1 MLVRCAA
8 GQLCPK
14 PTSKIPVKADEDCYL
29 YVCACCRE
37 GMHGPDCGEEF
48 ADSGIPLSRGDSTEK
63 QAILYSTARIQ
74 EARIKQAALEK
85 IDAKG
90 KDAMWGDDD
99 ANYDLGL
106 ERFGVDT
113 AELSTPVPRRQF
125 HAWIEEWE
133 APLLKKKC
141 PVAEATLLEKYKDL
155 VFFDPDNQINY
166 TVYNKNLEW
175 ERGRKGGWCLVA
187 IPSEEG
193 EFEDEPFAIA
203 DMVIELIADTPQE
216 EHIQIIRRAPGDA
229 SE

>member
-1 MLVRCAA
+1 
-8 GQLCPK
+8 
-14 PTSKIPVKADEDCYL
+14 
-29 YVCACCRE
+29 
-37 GMHGPDCGEEF
+37 MHGPDCGEEF

-193 EFEDEPFAIA
+193 EFEDEPFAVA